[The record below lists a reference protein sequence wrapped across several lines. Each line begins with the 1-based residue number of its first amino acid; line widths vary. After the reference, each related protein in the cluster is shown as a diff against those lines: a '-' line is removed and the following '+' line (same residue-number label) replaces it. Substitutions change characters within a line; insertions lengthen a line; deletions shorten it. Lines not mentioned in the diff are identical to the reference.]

1 MNISPIPKKLLP
13 HSAVLTVA
21 YEPDLWNNARGNAS
35 SPLENVRFEPVYK
48 NARTVTENGAV
59 ITARM
64 FFDCVNSSCGL
75 PFSQTGDEYDGS
87 KVQSQTVTF
96 AGHDY
101 NVEEVRKFYEYNRLH
116 HLEILLSG

>member
-1 MNISPIPKKLLP
+1 MNITPIPKKLLC
-13 HSAVLTVA
+13 HSAVLTVK
-21 YEPDLWNNARGNAS
+21 YSPDLWNNARENAS

-48 NARTVTENGAV
+48 NSRTVTGNGAV
-59 ITARM
+59 ITAKL

-75 PFSQTGDEYDGS
+75 PILQVGDEYDGS

-101 NVEEVRKFYEYNRLH
+101 NVEEIGKFYEYNRLH

>member
-1 MNISPIPKKLLP
+1 MNLSPIPKKLLP

-21 YEPDLWNNARGNAS
+21 YEADLWGNES
-35 SPLENVRFEPVYK
+35 SAAAAPMDNVRFEPVYK
-48 NARTVTENGAV
+48 NSRTVTENGAV
-59 ITARM
+59 ITAKL
-64 FFDCVNSSCGL
+64 FFDCTNSSCAL
-75 PFSQTGDEYDGS
+75 PISEVGETYEDKQI
-87 KVQSQTVTF
+87 KSQTVTF